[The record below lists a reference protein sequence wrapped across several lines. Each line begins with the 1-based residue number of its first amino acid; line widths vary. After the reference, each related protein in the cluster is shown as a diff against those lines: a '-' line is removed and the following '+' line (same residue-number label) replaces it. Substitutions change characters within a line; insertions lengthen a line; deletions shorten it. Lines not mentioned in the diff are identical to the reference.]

1 MTVIFFI
8 YNSPRILAR
17 ANRAL
22 QVACQQSHYIWGHE
36 RSLRVFE
43 NIALGKWNFQ
53 QMSNSFSKATIA
65 WNCDPIAQKKYQIAW
80 KRDQIAGKKA
90 PIAQ

>member
-1 MTVIFFI
+1 LDTG
-8 YNSPRILAR
+8 PR

-22 QVACQQSHYIWGHE
+22 QVACQQSHYSGHE
-36 RSLRVFE
+36 RSLCVFE

-65 WNCDPIAQKKYQIAW
+65 WNCDPIARKKDTIAW
-80 KRDQIAGKKA
+80 KRDQIAGKKV